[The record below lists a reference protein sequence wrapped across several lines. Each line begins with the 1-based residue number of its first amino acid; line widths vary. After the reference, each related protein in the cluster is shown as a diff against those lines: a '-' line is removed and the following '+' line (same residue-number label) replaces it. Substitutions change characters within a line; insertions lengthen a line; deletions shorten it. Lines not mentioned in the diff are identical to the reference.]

1 VTKGL
6 RSRRIIIL
14 PTIGVTI
21 AIVVFLVLIPQLN
34 SEYDKY
40 GIKKIYATKI
50 GGRVWF
56 INMRTPRDDGFFKPT
71 VPIRLQPDGSW
82 QTDAKYKIGKHE
94 DIRMIVTTPSSYD
107 EWKNV
112 EVTGYVKVI
121 SSQSKNSSLEWSAR
135 GAVYNG
141 SNPCADT
148 GIGGGLYVNGT
159 PFWQKTVYHDAHTN
173 KISETSVTYPLI
185 GRWIGWKV
193 VLFNIRNDTAVR
205 MISYIDDKDNGTW
218 TKISDSIDNG
228 KWYVHTLN
236 NKIYATK
243 CKRTA
248 NYEVTNPGDVV
259 SFSSE
264 DMIWNFKNLSV
275 REIEAS

>member
-1 VTKGL
+1 M
-6 RSRRIIIL
+6 IIPPI
-14 PTIGVTI
+14 IAVTI
-21 AIVVFLVLIPQLN
+21 AIVVFLVLVPQLN
-34 SEYDKY
+34 SQYDKY

-71 VPIRLQPDGSW
+71 IPIRLQPDGSW
-82 QTDAKYKIGKHE
+82 QTDAKYKMGEHK
-94 DIRMIVTTPSSYD
+94 DIRMLVTTPRWYD

-112 EVTGYVKVI
+112 EVTGYVKVV
-121 SSQSKNSSLEWSAR
+121 SAQSKNSSLGWSAR
-135 GAVYNG
+135 GTVYNG

-148 GIGGGLYVNGT
+148 GIQGGLYVNGT
-159 PFWQKTVYHDAHTN
+159 PFWQKTIYHDAHSSF
-173 KISETSVTYPLI
+173 KISETSVTHPLM

-193 VLFNIRNDTAVR
+193 VIFNVRNNTAVR

-218 TKISDSIDNG
+218 TKISDSIDDG
-228 KWYVHTLN
+228 KWYVYTSN

-243 CKRTA
+243 CNRTA
-248 NYEVTNPGDVV
+248 NYAVTNPGDIV

-275 REIEAS
+275 REIQAY